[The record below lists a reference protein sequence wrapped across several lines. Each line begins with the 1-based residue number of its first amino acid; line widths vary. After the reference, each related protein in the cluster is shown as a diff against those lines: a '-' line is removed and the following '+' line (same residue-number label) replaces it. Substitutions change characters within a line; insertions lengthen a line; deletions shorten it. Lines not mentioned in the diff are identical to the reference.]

1 MGYPVLNSKLQDLGC
16 NQLLVQLLA
25 KKSHPTPKWQSRIYH
40 QGHLPQH
47 PESTPQPS
55 SWPWHH
61 IMGCYPFPTVT
72 PESLSSSVCI
82 PITEYRRQGSFQVT
96 EIYSYCF
103 DGCKILVHEA
113 QLSCAPA
120 ALASN
125 TVPYCFVPQR
135 RGMLC
140 PHVRQC
146 VKDSRGISFIKLGI
160 SQGTQY
166 HSSSLP
172 FLDLTAM
179 LKHSNHGS
187 TDPIHRVRS
196 YAPPSVKTI

>member
-1 MGYPVLNSKLQDLGC
+1 
-16 NQLLVQLLA
+16 
-25 KKSHPTPKWQSRIYH
+25 
-40 QGHLPQH
+40 
-47 PESTPQPS
+47 
-55 SWPWHH
+55 
-61 IMGCYPFPTVT
+61 MGCYPFPTVT
-72 PESLSSSVCI
+72 PEFLSSSVCI
-82 PITEYRRQGSFQVT
+82 PITEYRRQSSFQVT

-146 VKDSRGISFIKLGI
+146 VKESRGISFIKLGI

-166 HSSSLP
+166 HLSSLP

-179 LKHSNHGS
+179 LKHSNRGS
-187 TDPIHRVRS
+187 TDPIHRVRP
-196 YAPPSVKTI
+196 YENHLRKAMGNLLTVTHPLLPSVARVKAVPSPPTANSLSLLMFFHACVI